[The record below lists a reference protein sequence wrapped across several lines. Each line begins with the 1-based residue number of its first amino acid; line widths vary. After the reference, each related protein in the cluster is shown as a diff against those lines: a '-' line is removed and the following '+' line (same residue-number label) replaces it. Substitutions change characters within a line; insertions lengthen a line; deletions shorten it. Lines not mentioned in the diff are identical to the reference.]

1 MTVLLSEAGTA
12 ANHLIIPYAASR
24 SPVLQSAL
32 LQLELPHLQV
42 LLKALTR
49 VQTDADDLDA
59 PGLDMPHERA
69 RALALQLPGQSAW
82 PWAALENQTENE
94 EKNEAQ
100 NKERSHAPQAFFS
113 PCHWQIGIGQVVMRN
128 PASLQLSDAESQ
140 ALLAAMQP
148 FLTEDG
154 LTVRYLA
161 PTQWHVQGEMLLG
174 LACASLERVVGMD
187 VNPWL
192 PKSAAAKAL
201 RRLQSEMQ
209 MLLYNHPVNDARSA
223 RGQLT
228 VNSFWVHGAGV
239 LTQPSAAPAP
249 YMTTALREAALR
261 EDAQAWLQA
270 WREIDATLCAKLCAD
285 LYQRTG
291 MGMATQ
297 PVTLTLCSEHAAHTY
312 QATAQSSLQQLWQ
325 RAQRVFQP
333 LTVQTALLAL

>member
-1 MTVLLSEAGTA
+1 MTVSLSEAGTA
-12 ANHLIIPYAASR
+12 ADHLIIPYAASR
-24 SPVLQSAL
+24 SPALQAAL
-32 LQLELPHLQV
+32 LQLELPHLQT
-42 LLKALTR
+42 LLKSLKR
-49 VQTDADDLDA
+49 MQTDTDDLDA

-69 RALALQLPGQSAW
+69 LALALQLPGDGTW
-82 PWAALENQTENE
+82 PWAAWENQT
-94 EKNEAQ
+94 KNEDQ
-100 NKERSHAPQAFFS
+100 SHAPQAFFS

-161 PTQWHVQGEMLLG
+161 PTQWHVQGEMLRG
-174 LACASLERVVGMD
+174 LACASLDRVVGMD

-192 PKSAAAKAL
+192 PKSEAAKAL

-239 LTQPSAAPAP
+239 LTQRSAAPAP
-249 YMTTALREAALR
+249 LMSTALREAALR
-261 EDAQAWLQA
+261 EDAQVWLQA

-285 LYQRTG
+285 LYQRSGTG

>member
-1 MTVLLSEAGTA
+1 MTVSRSEAGNATP
-12 ANHLIIPYAASR
+12 HLIIPYAASR
-24 SPVLQSAL
+24 SPALQAAL
-32 LQLELPHLQV
+32 PQLQLPHLQA

-49 VQTDADDLDA
+49 VHSDTDDLDA

-69 RALALQLPGQSAW
+69 LAQALQLPGNGAW
-82 PWAALENQTENE
+82 PWAAWEHQ
-94 EKNEAQ
+94 AQ
-100 NKERSHAPQAFFS
+100 NEDLNNVPQAFFS

-128 PASLQLSDAESQ
+128 PASLQLREAESQ

-154 LTVRYLA
+154 LTVRYIA
-161 PTQWHVQGEMLLG
+161 PTQWHVQGEMLRG

-192 PKSAAAKAL
+192 PKSEAAKAL

-209 MLLYNHPVNDARSA
+209 MLLYNHPANDARSA
-223 RGQLT
+223 KRQLT

-239 LTQPSAAPAP
+239 LAQQPKAPAP
-249 YMTTALREAALR
+249 QMTTALREAALR

-270 WREIDATLCAKLCAD
+270 WREIDATLCKDLC
-285 LYQRTG
+285 LR
-291 MGMATQ
+291 MGTQ

-312 QATAQSSLQQLWQ
+312 QATAQSPLQQLWQ

-333 LTVQTALLAL
+333 LTVQAALHAF

>member
-1 MTVLLSEAGTA
+1 MTVSFSEGGNA
-12 ANHLIIPYAASR
+12 ADHLIIAYATSR
-24 SPVLQSAL
+24 APAVRGAL
-32 LQLELPHLQV
+32 PRLELPHLQA
-42 LLKALTR
+42 LLKTLTR
-49 VQTDADDLDA
+49 VRSDTDDLDA

-69 RALALQLPGQSAW
+69 RALALQLPGTSAW
-82 PWAALENQTENE
+82 PWAALENR
-94 EKNEAQ
+94 AQ
-100 NKERSHAPQAFFS
+100 NEDQNNTPQAFFS
-113 PCHWQIGIGQVVMRN
+113 PCHWQIGIGQVVMLN

-148 FLTEDG
+148 FFAEDG
-154 LTVRYLA
+154 LRVRYLA
-161 PTQWHVQGEMLLG
+161 PTQWHVQGEMLRG

-192 PKSAAAKAL
+192 PKSEAAKAL

-249 YMTTALREAALR
+249 LMTTALREAALR

-285 LYQRTG
+285 LQQRTG

-312 QATAQSSLQQLWQ
+312 QATAHSSLQQLWQ